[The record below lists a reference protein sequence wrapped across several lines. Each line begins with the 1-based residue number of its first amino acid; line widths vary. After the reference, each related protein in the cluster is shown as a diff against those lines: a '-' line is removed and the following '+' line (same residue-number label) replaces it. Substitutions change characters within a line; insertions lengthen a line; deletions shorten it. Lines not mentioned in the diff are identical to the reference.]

1 MHTILEKI
9 IAGKWIAGPKIG
21 DAINKAL
28 QLNSLGES
36 TIINYLGE
44 EFTERQDVSEAVKTY
59 VALIN
64 EIRKRSVNAS
74 VSVKITQLGL
84 RISEKLAEEN
94 YVKLANF
101 ARSKG
106 IFLWL
111 DMESSDTVS
120 ATIRAYKKQVK
131 KGGVG
136 IAIQAYLRRSAKD
149 VASLVQKHA
158 VIRLVKGAYS
168 ESSKVAF
175 KSKQEVNKSY
185 ESLMLYLFKN
195 SSEFTIATHDSN
207 MIEKALEL
215 NRVYRKKVTY
225 AMLNGIRSDYAKQ
238 LAMQGEHVAIYVPF
252 GPKWVDYAYR
262 RMREQGHIS
271 LILRS
276 LISSK

>member
-9 IAGKWIAGPKIG
+9 VAGKWIAGPKIG

-36 TIINYLGE
+36 AIINYLGE

-59 VALIN
+59 IALID

-238 LAMQGEHVAIYVPF
+238 LAMRGEHVAIYVPF